1 MASGEHDLDTHLQM
15 RPDDRALTATLR
27 VGPKIPAESV
37 SVSIF
42 TMFLESQGVNARA
55 IDRVAVESLTAEVLA
70 SPGVEHSAVVCR
82 GQEPRNGVSQ
92 LLEWAPQI
100 ARGIELINRRS
111 DALAAESTKSKV
123 SAPESQEPVNFYKQ
137 SSFIIVQAGEQ
148 VATLT
153 PPDPGEDGEDIFG
166 KSIPAHKSPEI
177 TDLDPDT
184 LSLVDESRVIALARG
199 RLIFSGAERCVQRTL
214 SIDEDVGFET
224 GNINF
229 PGPVEIGGGVRDR
242 FVVRARGAVT
252 VRKLVEAAT
261 IESQRDI
268 VLERG
273 AAGRET
279 GMLRAERMVS
289 SGYLEA
295 VRVWC
300 GQDCLVRHEITNC
313 RVITRGMVRIPTGTI
328 RGGLVCAAKGI
339 ETAVSGSPQD
349 VRTELVV
356 GMLDDLELLIRQSRS
371 RSDETQSMLN
381 EMFERQAMYKLS
393 NGTGK
398 LTPQQVKDQM
408 KMDFDI
414 AETHRWM
421 SELDAAS
428 ARLEENLRAAISP
441 VMKTSQ
447 CIYAGVLL
455 WLPGYRATF
464 RNDLKGESLIRI
476 NRLNQAVIEYRGE
489 VHPLS
494 KFATVEPDQRVY
506 QLPAASESDN
516 DNAATAA

>member
-1 MASGEHDLDTHLQM
+1 
-15 RPDDRALTATLR
+15 
-27 VGPKIPAESV
+27 
-37 SVSIF
+37 
-42 TMFLESQGVNARA
+42 
-55 IDRVAVESLTAEVLA
+55 
-70 SPGVEHSAVVCR
+70 
-82 GQEPRNGVSQ
+82 
-92 LLEWAPQI
+92 
-100 ARGIELINRRS
+100 
-111 DALAAESTKSKV
+111 
-123 SAPESQEPVNFYKQ
+123 
-137 SSFIIVQAGEQ
+137 
-148 VATLT
+148 
-153 PPDPGEDGEDIFG
+153 
-166 KSIPAHKSPEI
+166 
-177 TDLDPDT
+177 
-184 LSLVDESRVIALARG
+184 
-199 RLIFSGAERCVQRTL
+199 
-214 SIDEDVGFET
+214 
-224 GNINF
+224 
-229 PGPVEIGGGVRDR
+229 
-242 FVVRARGAVT
+242 
-252 VRKLVEAAT
+252 
-261 IESQRDI
+261 
-268 VLERG
+268 
-273 AAGRET
+273 
-279 GMLRAERMVS
+279 
-289 SGYLEA
+289 
-295 VRVWC
+295 
-300 GQDCLVRHEITNC
+300 
-313 RVITRGMVRIPTGTI
+313 
-328 RGGLVCAAKGI
+328 
-339 ETAVSGSPQD
+339 
-349 VRTELVV
+349 V

-506 QLPAASESDN
+506 QLSAASESDN